1 MNLIEHLTPL
11 KDQWSKPK
19 PKLRFSRH
27 IEPVIMNKTNNRF
40 KYQIRIEDLVNKS
53 IEIH

>member
-1 MNLIEHLTPL
+1 MDFIEHSDHM

-27 IEPVIMNKTNNRF
+27 TEPIESNNLSYKTN
-40 KYQIRIEDLVNKS
+40 KL
-53 IEIH
+53 H

>member
-19 PKLRFSRH
+19 PKLRFSR
-27 IEPVIMNKTNNRF
+27 
-40 KYQIRIEDLVNKS
+40 RIESD
-53 IEIH
+53 